1 MRKAR
6 KRKIRQNRAGKIC
19 VSCIVIVLALI
30 LSVQIVR
37 LYEKNEQYKVQ
48 QKQLEAQL
56 EEENARAEDL
66 KEQEEYVGSDEYVED
81 TARGKLGM
89 AHKDEIVFK
98 EK

>member
-1 MRKAR
+1 MHKSTKR
-6 KRKIRQNRAGKIC
+6 KRRQNRAGKIC
-19 VSCIVIVLALI
+19 ISCMVIVLALI

-37 LYEKNEQYKVQ
+37 LYEKNETYRAQ

-56 EEENARAEDL
+56 EEEHTRSQALE
-66 KEQEEYVGSDEYVED
+66 EQEGYVGSEEYVED

-89 AHKDEIVFK
+89 AHQDEIVFK